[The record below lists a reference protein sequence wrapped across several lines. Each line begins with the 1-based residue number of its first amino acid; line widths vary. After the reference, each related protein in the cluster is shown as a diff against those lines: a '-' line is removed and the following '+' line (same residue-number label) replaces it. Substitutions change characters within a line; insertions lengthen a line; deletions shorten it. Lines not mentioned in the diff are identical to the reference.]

1 MFKLLKISNCVMA
14 KRESIVAALLAGECS
29 QEIVEGLKV
38 SIKTFYN
45 VKRHLED
52 RKGLVHKS

>member
-1 MFKLLKISNCVMA
+1 MA

>member
-38 SIKTFYN
+38 SINTFYN
-45 VKRHLED
+45 VKKHLED
-52 RKGLVHKS
+52 GEGLVHKS